1 LPAEVGTVG
10 IISTAIA
17 EPMRKMTRAISRM
30 SMGHIVDKMWT
41 TISCDWENSPLTPE
55 AQSAV
60 RKFLGTIVQLI
71 ELVIIFRP
79 KISSKK
85 S

>member
-1 LPAEVGTVG
+1 
-10 IISTAIA
+10 
-17 EPMRKMTRAISRM
+17 
-30 SMGHIVDKMWT
+30 MWT

>member
-1 LPAEVGTVG
+1 LLAEVGTVG

-17 EPMRKMTRAISRM
+17 EPMEKMTRAISRM
-30 SMGHIVDKMWT
+30 SMEHIVNKMWT
-41 TISCDWENSPLTPE
+41 TICCDWENSPLTPE
-55 AQSAV
+55 AQSAM

-71 ELVIIFRP
+71 EFIVISRS
-79 KISSKK
+79 KISLKK